1 MSNYHH
7 PAAIGM
13 CRLTGV
19 VCPKVMRMIINR
31 NDRIIS
37 IRRYNSTITRGARS
51 QTTTGLFC
59 VPEKRKEVGD
69 EIFTGGTGC
78 SFCGG
83 AG

>member
-13 CRLTGV
+13 RRLTGV
-19 VCPKVMRMIINR
+19 VCPRVMKMIINK

-37 IRRYNSTITRGARS
+37 IRRYKSTVTKGARS

-59 VPEKRKEVGD
+59 VPEIKAREVSD
-69 EIFTGGTGC
+69 EIFTGGTGR
-78 SFCGG
+78 SFCG
-83 AG
+83 